1 MVRSTFCISLRDS
14 LTNEQPHEDG
24 PSYHPVVATLS
35 LGSHTVMHYYQYTPP
50 VSPDDGQ
57 HGRTIDTRPPLSLL
71 LEPRS
76 LVITTSAL
84 YTDHLHGISE
94 VGEDHLIA
102 HDGGRNNGET
112 AGTRVANYEMI
123 KGEDEKKVVMHGGTL
138 RRQTRYSLTCRD
150 VGKVFSIRPGV
161 ARK

>member
-1 MVRSTFCISLRDS
+1 MVRSLFYTPLVIV
-14 LTNEQPHEDG
+14 LTDEQPHEDG

-35 LGSHTVMHYYQYTPP
+35 LGSHTIMHYFQYTPST
-50 VSPDDGQ
+50 SPDDSK
-57 HGRTIDTRPPLSLL
+57 HGRTIDTTPSLSLL

-94 VGEDHLIA
+94 VQEDHLIT
-102 HDGGRNNGET
+102 HDSGRNDGET
-112 AGTRVANYEMI
+112 VGIRVANYEMI
-123 KGEDEKKVVMHGGTL
+123 RGEDEKKAVMHGGIL
-138 RRQTRYSLTCRD
+138 QRQTRYSLTCRD
-150 VGKVFSIRPGV
+150 VGKVVSIRPGV